1 MKPFAALSRLVS
13 TLAFG
18 SLLAA
23 CSPVPAPLPESEPA
37 PAAPQPETTGATV
50 AFTLTERDLLPEN
63 LAYDPV
69 DEAFYVGSTRKGK
82 ILRISRSGE
91 VSDFVAPRKNGLWMV
106 MGMKIDTERRH
117 LWVASSDGD
126 NLEGYQRSRGRA
138 AGLFKFDLTTGSLL
152 GRWTLETPGATHFFN
167 DLVVTVAG
175 DVYVTNMLKRAS
187 IFVLHAG
194 SGEIERFARPGG
206 SFRAPNG
213 IATAPDGTLF
223 VAHREG
229 ISAFDADLGE
239 RTLLTLP
246 AGVTVSAID
255 GLYFHQDSLIG
266 IHPAEKRIHRYR
278 LDASQ
283 RVVTAVEQLDIEH
296 PLLTDLTTGVLVG
309 DELFFL
315 ASAQLT
321 RINKGVLPPPDQL
334 VDVVVLK
341 IRL

>member
-1 MKPFAALSRLVS
+1 M
-13 TLAFG
+13 
-18 SLLAA
+18 
-23 CSPVPAPLPESEPA
+23 PAPVPESEPA
-37 PAAPQPETTGATV
+37 PAAPQPETTGATG

-69 DEAFYVGSTRKGK
+69 GGAFFVGSTRKGK
-82 ILRISRSGE
+82 IVRIARSGE
-91 VSDFVAPRKNGLWMV
+91 VSDFVAPRQDGLWMV
-106 MGMKIDTERRH
+106 MGMKIDAERRH

-138 AGLFKFDLTTGSLL
+138 AGLFKFDLATGSLL

-167 DLVVTVAG
+167 DLVVTAAG
-175 DVYVTNMLKRAS
+175 DVYVTNMFNRAS

-194 SGEIERFARPGG
+194 SGELERFARPGG
-206 SFRAPNG
+206 GFRAPNG
-213 IATAPDGTLF
+213 ITMAPDGTLF

-229 ISAFDADLGE
+229 ISAFDASSGE

-255 GLYFHQDSLIG
+255 GLYFHQGSLIG
-266 IHPAEKRIHRYR
+266 IHPEEKRIRRYR
-278 LDASQ
+278 MAPS
-283 RVVTAVEQLDIEH
+283 RRIVTAVEQLDIEH

-309 DELFFL
+309 DELYFL
-315 ASAQLT
+315 ASAQLN
-321 RINKGVLPPPDQL
+321 RINKGVLPPPEQL

-341 IRL
+341 IRP